1 MSNTLA
7 LFAALLWGFA
17 AFSGGQAARRS
28 HLFSVLVLDQTLAA
42 LFSIPFAFFLAD
54 EFLFRDFLI
63 GGASGLFGSAGVAF
77 FYLGLR
83 TNMVTIAP
91 ITGVVSAILPLLW
104 GLALGE
110 HLSFLQLFGVVL
122 GLLSI
127 VLVSGF
133 GWGKANLQL
142 DAIIHGVLAGIGFGF
157 GYIILNSTHPS
168 TAPWPI
174 VGARLIPATLI
185 LLAATRAPW
194 PAIASTRARPFIVGA
209 SFADVL
215 AAVCFLAALNSGLLS
230 ISSVLS
236 CLHPAV
242 TVILARVFLRERV
255 SASQSVGLAVA
266 VAAISM
272 ITAG

>member
-1 MSNTLA
+1 MLA

-28 HLFSVLVLDQTLAA
+28 HLFSVMVLDQALAA

-63 GGASGLFGSAGVAF
+63 GGGSGLFGSLGVLF

-83 TNMVTIAP
+83 TNMVTVAP

-110 HLSFLQLFGVVL
+110 HLSLLQLFGAVL

-127 VLVSGF
+127 LLVSGSR
-133 GWGKANLQL
+133 WGKKNLRF
-142 DAIIHGVLAGIGFGF
+142 DAIINGVLAGTGFGF
-157 GYIILNSTHPS
+157 GYIILDSTQPS

-174 VGARLIPATLI
+174 VGARVIPATLV
-185 LLAATRAPW
+185 LLLATRAPW
-194 PAIASTRARPFIVGA
+194 PAIASARARPFIVGA

-215 AAVCFLAALNSGLLS
+215 AAVLFLGALNSGLLS

-242 TVILARVFLRERV
+242 TVLLARFFLRERI
-255 SASQSVGLAVA
+255 SAVQSVGLFVA
-266 VAAISM
+266 VAAISL
-272 ITAG
+272 ITVG

>member
-1 MSNTLA
+1 MLA

-28 HLFSVLVLDQTLAA
+28 HLFSVMVLDQALAA

-54 EFLFRDFLI
+54 EFLLRDFLI
-63 GGASGLFGSAGVAF
+63 GGGSGLFGSLGVTF

-83 TNMVTIAP
+83 TNMVTVAP
-91 ITGVVSAILPLLW
+91 ITGVVSAILPLFW
-104 GLALGE
+104 GLGLGE
-110 HLSFLQLFGVVL
+110 HLSLMQLFGVVL

-127 VLVSGF
+127 LLVSGSR
-133 GWGKANLQL
+133 WGKKNFRF
-142 DAIIHGVLAGIGFGF
+142 DAIINGVLAGTGFGF
-157 GYIILNSTHPS
+157 GYIILDSTQPS

-174 VGARLIPATLI
+174 VGARVIPATLI
-185 LLAATRAPW
+185 LLLATRAPW
-194 PAIASTRARPFIVGA
+194 PVTASTRARPFIVGA

-215 AAVCFLAALNSGLLS
+215 AAVLFLAALNSGLLS

-242 TVILARVFLRERV
+242 TVLLARFFLRERI
-255 SASQSVGLAVA
+255 SAVQSVGLFVA
-266 VAAISM
+266 VAAISL
-272 ITAG
+272 ITVG